1 MKEIGIIGG
10 GQMAEA
16 LIKGFLEKNIFSPD
30 KILVS
35 EPVFERRQ
43 YLQEFYHV
51 FLTEKNI
58 EVVKNKNLILL
69 AVKPQVMKMVL
80 EEIKDFINVKKHLI
94 LTIAAGLPISFYEKI
109 LPPNKT
115 YKNYAQH
122 LCFSS

>member
-43 YLQEFYHV
+43 YLQEFYHI

-58 EVVKNKNLILL
+58 EVVKKKNLILL

-80 EEIKDFINVKKHLI
+80 DCL
-94 LTIAAGLPISFYEKI
+94 LYTSPSPRDRG
-109 LPPNKT
+109 
-115 YKNYAQH
+115 
-122 LCFSS
+122 